1 MIKQE
6 APTTK
11 AIIIKDII
19 RMEALI
25 KELIILVFKDEVGKD
40 LMLMLLINL
49 EASFLVLDQHKE
61 DLVDLKIFLQI
72 YLINRREV
80 MSSERRT

>member
-11 AIIIKDII
+11 AIITKDII
-19 RMEALI
+19 LMEALI
-25 KELIILVFKDEVGKD
+25 RELIILVFKDKVGKD
-40 LMLMLLINL
+40 LMLMLLINS
-49 EASFLVLDQHKE
+49 EVSFLVSVQHKE

-72 YLINRREV
+72 FSISRREV
-80 MSSERRT
+80 MTLERRT